1 MHAIVHD
8 SYGPPDVLESR
19 PLAAPTLDEH
29 GVLVRVRAAGV
40 NRGDALAVEGIP
52 YATRLTSGLGRP
64 RRSVPGADVAGV
76 VEAAGSAVTGLV
88 PGDEVFGWARG
99 AFAQVAASAP
109 EMLVRKP
116 SNLTFEQAAAVPT
129 AAVTALQALD
139 RGGPLE
145 AGSQVLILGASG
157 GVGTFVVQLAKADG
171 AEVTGVASTRNLE
184 LIRSVGADHVVDYTR
199 DDLLSLTGRFDVV
212 VDLVG
217 RERLGHARR
226 LLRPGGTYV
235 VVGGQN
241 PRSLTGTSRFAAAAL
256 LSPWV
261 PQRLRPL
268 FATQDRP
275 TLERVTRLI
284 ADGRVLP
291 VIDATYDLHDAPEA
305 LRYVA
310 AGHARGRIVLT
321 P

>member
-1 MHAIVHD
+1 MHAISHD
-8 SYGPPDVLESR
+8 TYGPPDGLRSST
-19 PLAAPTLDEH
+19 LGAPTLDEH
-29 GVLVRVRAAGV
+29 SVLVRVRAAGV
-40 NRGDALAVEGIP
+40 NRGDVLAVEGIP
-52 YATRLTSGLGRP
+52 YATRLTSGLARP

-76 VEAAGSAVTGLV
+76 VEAVGSAVTELG

-99 AFAQVAASAP
+99 AFAEVAAAAP

-116 SNLTFEQAAAVPT
+116 SKLTFEQAAAVPT
-129 AAVTALQALD
+129 AAVTALQALE
-139 RGGPLE
+139 RGGPLA
-145 AGSQVLILGASG
+145 AGNRVLVLGASG
-157 GVGTFVVQLAKADG
+157 GVGSFVVQLARAHG
-171 AEVTGVASTRNLE
+171 SEVTGVASTRNLE
-184 LIRSVGADHVVDYTR
+184 LVRSLGADHVLDYTR
-199 DDLLSLTGRFDVV
+199 EDLRSRAGHFDVV

-217 RERLGHARR
+217 RERLVHARR
-226 LLRPGGTYV
+226 LLRPRGTYV

-241 PRSLTGTSRFAAAAL
+241 PRSVTGMSRFAAAAL
-256 LSPWV
+256 LSPFV